1 MTQSYWLDGAI
12 QTKPDLSELVSKGY
26 PTNGDRSSGLRA
38 TKPGAAWF
46 YLMSLMRAQVI
57 AACSEEE
64 DPTDESQYFDCLKS
78 FGWVPDN
85 TIPGAKLL
93 NASVTP
99 DKFAALDIDDL
110 PESWLNALMPAGEFI
125 LVAGTTLP
133 TRTVL
138 CNGAALSRTTYSRL
152 FAVIGTKYGSG
163 DGSTTFNV
171 PNLNGRVLQGV
182 SDTSQV
188 GTYEEA
194 SLPNIQGDFGNLPC
208 RMDDPA
214 MGTASGAF
222 ATPGLNGGSG
232 YGSRTYVQNTVIT
245 HDDKLDGISFI
256 AARSSSIYSGSSL
269 QPSACLSLV
278 AIRF

>member
-133 TRTVL
+133 TRTLL
-138 CNGAALSRTTYSRL
+138 CNGAAVSRTTYSRL
-152 FAVIGTKYGSG
+152 FAAIGTRYGAG
-163 DGSTTFNV
+163 DGSTTFNL

-188 GTYEEA
+188 GTYKEA
-194 SLPNIQGDFGNLPC
+194 SLPNIVGSWSAFKLTGGEGQ
-208 RMDDPA
+208 
-214 MGTASGAF
+214 SGAV
-222 ATPGLNGGSG
+222 LRSG
-232 YGSRTYVQNTVIT
+232 NTTDQYGTVRSGT
-245 HDDKLDGISFI
+245 SEYQSDLTFSAVSF
-256 AARSSSIYSGSSL
+256 SSIFNGATV
-269 QPSACLSLV
+269 QPSAALCLV

>member
-152 FAVIGTKYGSG
+152 FAAIGTKYGSG

-188 GTYEEA
+188 GTYKEA
-194 SLPNIQGDFGNLPC
+194 SLPNIAGEEHVWLWSAGDAN
-208 RMDDPA
+208 
-214 MGTASGAF
+214 GAF
-222 ATPGLNGGSG
+222 SLLGERHQGVPMPPEVDIEM
-232 YGSRTYVQNTVIT
+232 YGHFGFGFDASRSNSV
-245 HDDKLDGISFI
+245 
-256 AARSSSIYSGSSL
+256 YSGSSL

>member
-188 GTYEEA
+188 GTYKEA
-194 SLPNIQGDFGNLPC
+194 SLPNISGQFSAAGAVAVQN
-208 RMDDPA
+208 
-214 MGTASGAF
+214 GTGAF
-222 ATPGLNGGSG
+222 ATNGEAIFQAQVREEGLKSPPYMTFNAS
-232 YGSRTYVQNTVIT
+232 
-245 HDDKLDGISFI
+245 
-256 AARSSSIYSGSSL
+256 RSSSIYADSAGL
-269 QPSACLSLV
+269 QPSACQCLV